1 MPLPFSESLPVTL
14 EQQGREGVTV
24 SSGEDFWIDIT
35 SGLVLAVKAQPG
47 ARCVKIGP
55 TLVAAASPGWPK
67 ARLKVSV
74 VAAPEDGKANAAI
87 IQALADWLGLKP
99 AAFTQEAGATA
110 RDKKFL
116 IAGVRAAA
124 FAVQFAAV
132 RDRAKERLLF
142 VNKK

>member
-1 MPLPFSESLPVTL
+1 
-14 EQQGREGVTV
+14 V
-24 SSGEDFWIDIT
+24 SSGEDFWIET
-35 SGLVLAVKAQPG
+35 AAGLVLAVKAQPG
-47 ARCVKIGP
+47 ARCPKIGP
-55 TLVAAASPGWPK
+55 VLAAAASPGWPR

-74 VAAPEDGKANAAI
+74 SAAPEDGKANAAI

-99 AAFTQEAGATA
+99 AALTQEAGATV

-116 IAGVRAAA
+116 VAGVRAAA

-132 RDRAKERLLF
+132 RDREEERLLF